1 MKDIPDFKVEDVAVA
16 VVRKDETTPVE
27 GLNEEAEWNVYIINL
42 KDRPLSNILITS
54 NGYGDVGGEKLKT
67 STLRHYLE
75 ALPPQSYARIE
86 PIMADVFGLN
96 NEYWVSFYQNKDI
109 YDKKYIFLAESI
121 TEDNLINIPLINKRG
136 VMIR

>member
-1 MKDIPDFKVEDVAVA
+1 MKDIPEFKVEDVAVA
-16 VVRKDETTPVE
+16 VVREEEITPVE
-27 GLNEEAEWNVYIINL
+27 GLSEEAEWNVYIINL

-54 NGYGDVGGEKLKT
+54 NGYGDVGGERLTT

-75 ALPPQSYARIE
+75 ALPAQSYARIE
-86 PIMADVFGLN
+86 PIMTDVFGLN

-121 TEDNLINIPLINKRG
+121 TEENLINIPLINKRG